1 MSVPA
6 TPPKSKTGL
15 EITVCCA
22 EGEVGKVYEGL
33 LKFQVI
39 KTDLTNFQPPKTD
52 IKMIAADPE
61 LAFGY
66 SFLPQRGVGLAREE
80 FIISNFIKIHP
91 NALIDY
97 EKITRSKSQTTK

>member
-1 MSVPA
+1 M
-6 TPPKSKTGL
+6 KL
-15 EITVCCA
+15 
-22 EGEVGKVYEGL
+22 
-33 LKFQVI
+33 I

-66 SFLPQRGVGLAREE
+66 SFLPNSGVGLAREE

-91 NALIDY
+91 NALNRLRKTY
-97 EKITRSKSQTTK
+97 RR